1 MSEDV
6 DDSVGAVAVAPGTH
20 AWRRYRGHELRDAAL
35 PVAMVENRVAAGRS
49 SAEATWWF
57 TPDPSWDIDT
67 RGARIVFTTLD
78 HPFYEWAG

>member
-6 DDSVGAVAVAPGTH
+6 DDFVGAVAVAPGTH
-20 AWRRYRGHELRDAAL
+20 AWWRYRGHEPRDAVP
-35 PVAMVENRVAAGRS
+35 PVAMAGNCAAAARS
-49 SAEATWWF
+49 SAEATWRF
-57 TPDPSWDIDT
+57 TRDPPWDTDT